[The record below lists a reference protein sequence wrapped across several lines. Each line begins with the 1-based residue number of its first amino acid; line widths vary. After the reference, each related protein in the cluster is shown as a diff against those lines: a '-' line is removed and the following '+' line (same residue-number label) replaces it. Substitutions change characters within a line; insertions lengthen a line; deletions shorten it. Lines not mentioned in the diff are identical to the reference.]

1 MKYGN
6 TAFKWGTLFYGFK
19 PQQIEINWKK
29 SVLMASS
36 RISKSGVMSLVL
48 ERVEAITMKINKP
61 GTPAGG
67 EMRSH
72 RGPKKLNETFN

>member
-1 MKYGN
+1 
-6 TAFKWGTLFYGFK
+6 
-19 PQQIEINWKK
+19 
-29 SVLMASS
+29 MASS